1 MVDNE
6 RSKESIL
13 QLYQALVDQGIS
25 PFVAKQLSIQ
35 QVAEGGYAKKWW
47 TGDHV
52 KFDTPQQLATHIV
65 DMYGKNY
72 PDSLKATTFQQFYD
86 GLQRTGRKGMYN
98 SFAGYEG
105 YKKYLL
111 SYAPAISKRIDAYEA
126 SKTTRP
132 TAVPQNN
139 LLMQK
144 IAITPEQPDALRVT
158 QIQPIPV
165 VHRYGG
171 KLKRHIN
178 G

>member
-1 MVDNE
+1 MATNE

-13 QLYQALVDQGIS
+13 QLYQALLDQGVS

-47 TGDHV
+47 TGDRV
-52 KFDTPQQLATHIV
+52 KFDTPQQLASHIV
-65 DMYGKNY
+65 DTYSRNY

-86 GLQRTGRKGMYN
+86 GLQKTGRRGMYN
-98 SFAGYEG
+98 SVTGYEG
-105 YKKYLL
+105 YKKHLL
-111 SYAPAISKRIDAYEA
+111 SYAPAISKRIDTYES
-126 SKTTRP
+126 SKTIST
-132 TAVPQNN
+132 PQDK
-139 LLMQK
+139 LFIQK
-144 IAITPEQPDALRVT
+144 IDIVPEQPDALRMT
-158 QIQPIPV
+158 QVQSIPV